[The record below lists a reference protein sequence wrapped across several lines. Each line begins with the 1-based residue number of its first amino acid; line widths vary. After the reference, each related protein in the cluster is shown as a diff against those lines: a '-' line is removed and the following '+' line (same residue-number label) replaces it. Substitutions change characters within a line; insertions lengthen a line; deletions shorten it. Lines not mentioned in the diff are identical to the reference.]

1 MHPYGVS
8 RHFIGKPG
16 ITPRGF
22 ISVSRGVTP
31 SQVPP
36 SPLPPPPQVCPKN
49 NEFTLLN
56 VASPPPPALLVY
68 SLFSPPP
75 PSLNL

>member
-22 ISVSRGVTP
+22 ISVSGGVTP

-36 SPLPPPPQVCPKN
+36 SPPPQVCHKN

-68 SLFSPPP
+68 SLFSFPPP
-75 PSLNL
+75 LLR